1 MQISEKEKTLNY
13 YKKKVDEIEKE
24 SEELKRG

>member
-24 SEELKRG
+24 IEELKRG